1 MIYNCF
7 IVDDE
12 PLALDVIA
20 NYLNKLSNFKVVGA
34 YTQSVEAFVDIKSKN
49 IDLLFIDIQM
59 PDLSGLEFIKALKDR
74 PEIIMTTAYR
84 EFAVQGYDL
93 NILDYLVKPIPFER
107 FLQSIDKFLDKKRG
121 QAHSVKENTN
131 DFIMV
136 RADRKFVKINLS
148 DILYVE
154 GVKDYVKIV
163 LEDKNV
169 MTKQSIGN
177 FEKLLDKNCFFRI
190 HKSYIAAVDKIT
202 AYTNNDVE
210 ILKYELP
217 IGRAY
222 KKKFIEFMN
231 SSKT

>member
-12 PLALDVIA
+12 PLAIDVIA
-20 NYLNKLSNFKVVGA
+20 NYLDKLPNFKVVGA
-34 YTQSVEAFVDIKSKN
+34 YTEPVEAFMKIKDKSIN
-49 IDLLFIDIQM
+49 LLFIDIQM
-59 PDLSGLEFIKALKDR
+59 PDLNGLEFVKALKDR
-74 PEIIMTTAYR
+74 PEIIVTTAFR
-84 EFAVQGYDL
+84 EFAVQGFDL
-93 NILDYLVKPIPFER
+93 SILDYLVKPIPFER

-121 QAHSVKENTN
+121 QADSVKENTN

-136 RADRKFVKINLS
+136 RSERKFIKINLQ

-154 GVKDYVKIV
+154 GLKDYVKIV
-163 LEDKNV
+163 LLDKSV
-169 MTKQSIGN
+169 LTKQSIGN
-177 FEKLLDKNCFFRI
+177 FEKLLNKNYFFRI
-190 HKSYIAAVDKIT
+190 HKSYIAAIDKIT